1 MWDSPENSFAFRAA
15 RFLAGSRGALDE
27 NGISHFGC
35 GQEMELARRI
45 KSCRCLAGNGEGIL
59 NTYAIEQEIAAHEK
73 QLRQSYSVKAW
84 LMDDI
89 DSLD

>member
-15 RFLAGSRGALDE
+15 RFLAGSRGALGE

-45 KSCRCLAGNGEGIL
+45 KSCRCLAIPQGKALDADYMRAVGER
-59 NTYAIEQEIAAHEK
+59 E
-73 QLRQSYSVKAW
+73 
-84 LMDDI
+84 
-89 DSLD
+89 